1 MYEDYND
8 DLPEF
13 NDFSEDDENN
23 VETHEILLAELN
35 WSPQLEY
42 MPWNDPDFAK
52 KIVDRLRGVTEESF
66 ASEVELWQQQ
76 INLLPHYNELD
87 LRNEIRSW
95 DISIPSKD
103 TFDFE
108 SYAIAYSKQVQYRV
122 RLTELMSVVFA
133 HNEMLS
139 QAHKTL
145 LAMAVKLSNG
155 PKHDKDA
162 NATFTVHPFLVAS
175 THAKRLMT
183 YLENVLKNI
192 DFAASQMDRMLR
204 EHQALSRINQTMNSE
219 GMSYMA
225 NKDYIGHNPN
235 NSSSV
240 KIRTRN
246 LR

>member
-1 MYEDYND
+1 MSYEYDD
-8 DLPEF
+8 DLSEYSE
-13 NDFSEDDENN
+13 FSEDNEEND
-23 VETHEILLAELN
+23 HSKEILLAELN

-42 MPWNDPDFAK
+42 LPWTDPDFAK
-52 KIVDRLRGVTEESF
+52 KIVDRLKGVTEDSF
-66 ASEVELWQQQ
+66 ATEVELWQQQ
-76 INLLPHYNELD
+76 INLLPHYNEVE

-103 TFDFE
+103 TFEFE
-108 SYAIAYSKQVQYRV
+108 SFAISYAKQVQYRV
-122 RLTELMSVVFA
+122 RLTELMSVVYA

-145 LAMAVKLSNG
+145 LAMAVKLSSG

-162 NATFTVHPFLVAS
+162 NATFTVHPFALAS

-204 EHQALSRINQTMNSE
+204 EHQALSRINHTMNSE

-225 NKDYIGHNPN
+225 NKDYFGQNSN

>member
-1 MYEDYND
+1 MSYYD
-8 DLPEF
+8 DELPEF
-13 NDFSEDDENN
+13 DEFSEDDEIDKEN
-23 VETHEILLAELN
+23 TKEILLAELN

-42 MPWNDPDFAK
+42 MPWTDPDFAK

-76 INLLPHYNELD
+76 INLLPNYNELE

-108 SYAIAYSKQVQYRV
+108 SFAMSYSKQVQYRV
-122 RLTELMSVVFA
+122 RLTELMSVVYA

-139 QAHKTL
+139 QAQKTL

-162 NATFTVHPFLVAS
+162 NATFTVHPFSIAA
-175 THAKRLMT
+175 THSKRLMT

-204 EHQALSRINQTMNSE
+204 EHQALSRINHTMNSE

-225 NKDYIGHNPN
+225 NKDYFGQNPN
-235 NSSSV
+235 NSNSV

-246 LR
+246 SR